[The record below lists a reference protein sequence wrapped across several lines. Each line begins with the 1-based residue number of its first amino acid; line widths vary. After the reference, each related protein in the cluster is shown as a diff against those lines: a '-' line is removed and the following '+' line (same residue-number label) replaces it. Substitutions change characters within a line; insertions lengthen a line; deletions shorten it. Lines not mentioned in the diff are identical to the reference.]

1 MDLKD
6 HRTED
11 NIFILNTLYESR
23 VTKGNAKMYL
33 AFVDFSK
40 FFDTINR
47 DVLFY
52 KLLKYGVSG
61 PVYKVIKSMYSNT
74 KYRVRIDGHLSPN
87 FLATSGVK
95 QGCPMSPILSNIFQ
109 NDLHEIF
116 DNGCDPVK
124 AGDIC
129 INSISW
135 ADDLLLV
142 SNSKNGL
149 QQCLNQLYSY
159 CEKWGLVVNTNKTKT
174 MVMSKHTFTNENFN
188 FGRLSL
194 QCVKSFN
201 YLGFQ
206 INFNGK
212 FRNLVQDRIL
222 KATKMS
228 NMVLRAIGHNKNV
241 SVKLALSLFDKQIIP
256 ILLYGAAIWSLPDTQ
271 NLLYLLDQPE
281 DTRDNT
287 RQLVSI
293 ALSDTVG
300 RDMSFEYARRVGK
313 RSNASNRKIIIRL
326 HSFSDKNEILH
337 CCQNTTYVFVN
348 FDTEPNYL
356 MKDSIEKVHTAYMKK
371 TLNVTKFAS
380 NMCMYSELRRFPILH
395 NAWSLAIK
403 YWLRLCTGTGNILLN
418 NAYRLAMEENHMWVQ
433 SIQYLLSSNG
443 LGDIWICPEN
453 ANAQFHKLFRLRLN
467 DQFIQRWY
475 NFINTSSRFVTLRE
489 LSDDFKLPVYIN
501 VIKNPSIRL
510 LFTRLRID
518 INVLSTSRGS
528 QKRKDLCPL
537 CSVEAEDVSHFI
549 LRCPEFAT
557 ERDRFLS
564 NASVYMSNN
573 ELSTDAS
580 KLNVILNLR
589 CPPEC
594 IPLCCEYVNTIYK
607 KRECSLI

>member
-1 MDLKD
+1 MF
-6 HRTED
+6 H
-11 NIFILNTLYESR
+11 
-23 VTKGNAKMYL
+23 M
-33 AFVDFSK
+33 
-40 FFDTINR
+40 
-47 DVLFY
+47 
-52 KLLKYGVSG
+52 
-61 PVYKVIKSMYSNT
+61 
-74 KYRVRIDGHLSPN
+74 
-87 FLATSGVK
+87 
-95 QGCPMSPILSNIFQ
+95 
-109 NDLHEIF
+109 
-116 DNGCDPVK
+116 
-124 AGDIC
+124 
-129 INSISW
+129 
-135 ADDLLLV
+135 
-142 SNSKNGL
+142 
-149 QQCLNQLYSY
+149 
-159 CEKWGLVVNTNKTKT
+159 
-174 MVMSKHTFTNENFN
+174 
-188 FGRLSL
+188 
-194 QCVKSFN
+194 
-201 YLGFQ
+201 
-206 INFNGK
+206 
-212 FRNLVQDRIL
+212 
-222 KATKMS
+222 
-228 NMVLRAIGHNKNV
+228 
-241 SVKLALSLFDKQIIP
+241 
-256 ILLYGAAIWSLPDTQ
+256 
-271 NLLYLLDQPE
+271 
-281 DTRDNT
+281 
-287 RQLVSI
+287 
-293 ALSDTVG
+293 
-300 RDMSFEYARRVGK
+300 YARRVGK
-313 RSNASNRKIIIRL
+313 RSNTSNRKIIIRL
-326 HSFSDKNEILH
+326 HSFSDKNEVLR

-501 VIKNPSIRL
+501 VIKNPSIRP

-549 LRCPEFAT
+549 LRCHEFAT

-607 KRECSLI
+607 KRECSLIWVDYDLLLWPSYIHVYCMWIIILLKVLINHILHETRFIVVPCHRIFHVLLLCMCVFRYFCFYVVGKIYFYVKLCQ